1 MGLTVSGNTQSLK
14 VQATRRS
21 FYLYRSLSKE
31 AFIML
36 AAASSGFVM
45 GGTLII
51 AVGAQNSFLIER
63 SMKKQWTTLF
73 VLLFILSDAIS
84 ISLGA
89 MGFGLL
95 LQEYPML
102 VTVTKWAGVAFLLW
116 IAFNKIKS
124 SLANDTLVLEMA
136 QKQLSFKKAL
146 LIALAVTWL
155 NPHFYLDTLLLM
167 GNLASQWQENKWWFV
182 GGAIGASVVWFV
194 GLSTLTARFAH
205 HMQRPKFW
213 RWFNRLNAA
222 VLGMVSL
229 QLASL

>member
-1 MGLTVSGNTQSLK
+1 
-14 VQATRRS
+14 
-21 FYLYRSLSKE
+21 
-31 AFIML
+31 ML
-36 AAASSGFVM
+36 AAATSGFVM

-51 AVGAQNSFLIER
+51 AVGAQNSFLIEQ
-63 SMKKQWTTLF
+63 SMKRQWTTLF

-102 VTVTKWAGVAFLLW
+102 VTITKWAGVAFLLW

-124 SLANDTLVLEMA
+124 SLANDALVLEMA
-136 QKQLSFKKAL
+136 KKQLSFKKAL

-205 HMQRPKFW
+205 HMQRPNFW

-222 VLGMVSL
+222 VLGMVSI

>member
-1 MGLTVSGNTQSLK
+1 
-14 VQATRRS
+14 
-21 FYLYRSLSKE
+21 
-31 AFIML
+31 ML
-36 AAASSGFVM
+36 AAATSGFVM

-51 AVGAQNSFLIER
+51 AVGAQNSFLIEQ

-124 SLANDTLVLEMA
+124 SLANDALVLAMA
-136 QKQLSFKKAL
+136 KKQLSFKKAL

-182 GGAIGASVVWFV
+182 G
-194 GLSTLTARFAH
+194 LSTLTARFAH
-205 HMQRPKFW
+205 HMQRPNFW

-222 VLGMVSL
+222 VLGMVSI